1 MTDFLPWLA
10 ANLQF
15 LGIVISVALAFLI
28 LFIAGGVWAIG
39 WYMRRLIDKAFG
51 DDSDPWTDE
60 ALMGNVPH
68 VPEKAKRR
76 AA

>member
-1 MTDFLPWLA
+1 MTDILPWLA

-28 LFIAGGVWAIG
+28 ILAAGGIWALG
-39 WYMRRLIDKAFG
+39 WYFWRWIISATEPEPLVYDIAFG
-51 DDSDPWTDE
+51 D
-60 ALMGNVPH
+60 VPH